1 MNFSNG
7 RIWPYAIATM
17 IAMVFGLCVHT
28 VYIANQLPVQKSD
41 IYMTSY
47 QDADKNANKII
58 EARIAFNKKYK
69 IEYASKRI
77 TTKDYVVSYKIT
89 DLDGNSVKG
98 AKIKVIVTRPSEH
111 KYDVELDN
119 PIYKDGIYLFKA
131 IDLPAKGRWNIMA
144 KVSVGELQR
153 FYNVKTDTRN
163 TKVIPY

>member
-7 RIWPYAIATM
+7 RIWPYTIATM
-17 IAMVFGLCVHT
+17 IVMVFGLCVHT
-28 VYIANQLPVQKSD
+28 VYLASQMPVQKSD
-41 IYMTSY
+41 IYMTTY
-47 QDADKNANKII
+47 QDADKNANQII

-69 IEYASKRI
+69 IEYVSDRI
-77 TTKDYVVSYKIT
+77 TQKGFVVKYKIT
-89 DLDGNSVKG
+89 DTDSNPVSD

-111 KYDVELDN
+111 KYDKELEN
-119 PIYKDGIYLFKA
+119 PTYKDGVYSFEA

-144 KVSVGELQR
+144 KVSVGDLDR